1 MRLSANLWC
10 VEDSCNVYVVGGAA
24 PVCVD
29 FGTGLALDAGL
40 LRAAGGPAHVLMT
53 HHHRDQGQG
62 LPLAAA
68 AGAQIWAP
76 HQEQDLFAAVDAH
89 WQAREIANNYNTRQD
104 RFSLLEPVPLA
115 GTLRDYAAYDFGG
128 RRFEVLPTPG
138 HTVGSV
144 SLLSAIDGR
153 LVAFTGDLIAGPG
166 QLWSLAATQWSYN
179 GGEGLVAT
187 ILSLLALKERR
198 PDLLLPSHGPPITA
212 VDQAIDLTVERL
224 LELVRLRGH
233 NPRLLQFREQP
244 YLALSERLLW
254 NRTSMA
260 YGYVLLS
267 RSGRAMLFD
276 FGYDFIPGAAIA
288 AGSDRAAR
296 RPWLYT
302 LPALKR
308 QFGVREISAVVPTH
322 AHDDHVAGLNL
333 LRDAESAAVW
343 AAAPYADI
351 LQNPHDYDLPC
362 LWHDPIAVDRV
373 LPLEQPISWEEHTFT
388 LYALPGHA
396 RHAVAISLEVD
407 GRRVLIAGD
416 QHGGD
421 GVTANYV
428 YQNGFGA
435 DDYRA
440 SAALYGRLG
449 PELIL
454 SGHFP
459 PQEAGPGFFEELE
472 RRGESL
478 ARLHR
483 ALLPARLPDPAAAEL
498 VARIR
503 PYVTMTRPG
512 RPVELR
518 VTVRNPG
525 DRPAWAEVALST
537 PPGWEPATPRGA
549 VRLPPGD
556 EGAVSFRI
564 TPHGPPTRRARV
576 AADVTIDGR
585 PLGQQAEALISIG

>member
-1 MRLSANLWC
+1 MRLTPNLWH
-10 VEDSCNVYVVGGAA
+10 VADSCNVYVVGAAA

-29 FGTGLALDAGL
+29 FGTGLALDSQP
-40 LRAAGGPAHVLMT
+40 LRGTGGPAQVLMT

-68 AGAQIWAP
+68 AGAAIWAP

-89 WQAREIANNYNTRQD
+89 WQSREIANNYNTRQD

-128 RRFEVLPTPG
+128 QRFEVLPTPG
-138 HTVGSV
+138 HTVGSI
-144 SLLSAIDGR
+144 SLLATIDGR
-153 LVAFTGDLIAGPG
+153 RVAFTGDLIAGPG

-187 ILSLLALKERR
+187 ILSLMALRERR
-198 PDLLLPSHGPPITA
+198 PDLLLPAHGEPISD
-212 VDQAIDLTVERL
+212 VERAIDLTIERL

-233 NPRLLQFREQP
+233 NLRLLEFRDQP
-244 YLALSERLLW
+244 YLPVSEHLLW

-267 RSGRAMLFD
+267 RSGKALLFD

-302 LPALKR
+302 LPALRR
-308 QFGVREISAVVPTH
+308 QFGVGQISAVVPTH

-333 LRDAESAAVW
+333 LRDVEGAAIW
-343 AAAPYADI
+343 AAETYADI
-351 LQNPHDYDLPC
+351 LQRPHDYDLPC
-362 LWHDPIAVDRV
+362 LWHDPIPVDRV
-373 LPLEQPISWEEHTFT
+373 LPLEQPIAWEEHSFT
-388 LYALPGHA
+388 LHPLPGHA

-416 QHGGD
+416 QYGGD

-428 YQNGFGA
+428 YQSGFA
-435 DDYRA
+435 VDDYRA
-440 SAALYGRLG
+440 SASLYRRLS
-449 PELIL
+449 PEVIL

-459 PQEAGPGFFEELE
+459 PLEAQPGLFAELE

-483 ALLPARLPDPAAAEL
+483 ALLPAGSPDPVAAEL

-503 PYVTMTRPG
+503 PYLSVAVAGRSIELSVT
-512 RPVELR
+512 L
-518 VTVRNPG
+518 RNPG
-525 DRPAWAEVALST
+525 AAAWAEVALT
-537 PPGWEPATPRGA
+537 MPPGWAPDVPRGA
-549 VRLPPGD
+549 IFLPVGG
-556 EGAVSFRI
+556 EGVVTFRI
-564 TPHGPPTRRARV
+564 VPHGPPTRRARV

-585 PLGQQAEALISIG
+585 PLGQQAEALISIR

>member
-1 MRLSANLWC
+1 MHLSPHLWR
-10 VEDSCNVYVVGGAA
+10 VADSCNVYVIDGPA

-29 FGTGLALDAGL
+29 FGTGRALDL
-40 LRAAGGPAHVLMT
+40 PPLRGRGGPAHVLMT

-89 WQAREIANNYNTRQD
+89 WQAREIANSYNTRQD

-115 GTLRDYAAYDFGG
+115 GTLRDYARYAFGG
-128 RRFEVLPTPG
+128 QDFEVLPTPG
-138 HTVGSV
+138 HTVGSL
-144 SLLSAIDGR
+144 SLLAAIDGR
-153 LVAFTGDLIAGPG
+153 RVAFTGDLIAGPG

-187 ILSLLALKERR
+187 ILSLLALKERA
-198 PDLLLPSHGPPITA
+198 PDLLLPAHGEPIA
-212 VDQAIDLTVERL
+212 EVGAAIDLTVERL
-224 LELVRLRGH
+224 LELLRLRGH
-233 NPRLLQFREQP
+233 NLRLMQFYAQP
-244 YLALSERLLW
+244 YVALSEHLLW
-254 NRTSMA
+254 NSTSLA
-260 YGYVLLS
+260 YSYVLRS
-267 RSGRAMLFD
+267 RSGKALLFD
-276 FGYDFIPGAAIA
+276 FGYDFIPGAKIA

-302 LPALKR
+302 LPALRR
-308 QFGVREISAVVPTH
+308 QFGVAQISAVVPTH

-333 LRDAESAAVW
+333 LREVTGAEVW
-343 AAAPYADI
+343 AAAECADI
-351 LQNPHDYDLPC
+351 LRRPDEYDLTC

-373 LPLEQPISWEEHTFT
+373 LPLERPVAWEEHTFT
-388 LYALPGHA
+388 LHALPGHA

-416 QHGGD
+416 QYDAD

-428 YQNGFGA
+428 YQNGFAG

-440 SAALYGRLG
+440 SAALYRRLR

-459 PQEAGPGFFEELE
+459 PQVVGPELFDELE
-472 RRGESL
+472 RRGEEL

-483 ALLPARLPDPAAAEL
+483 ALLPGGEFA
-498 VARIR
+498 ARIR
-503 PYVTMTRPG
+503 PYLAETQAG
-512 RPVELR
+512 RPIALA
-518 VTVRNPG
+518 VTVGNPG
-525 DRPAWAEVALST
+525 GADATAEIALVV
-537 PPGWEPATPRGA
+537 PPGWQLDPPRATICLPAGGTGSVTFRA
-549 VRLPPGD
+549 VP
-556 EGAVSFRI
+556 A
-564 TPHGPPTRRARV
+564 GPPARRARV
-576 AADVTIDGR
+576 AADITIDGR
-585 PLGQQAEALISIG
+585 PLGQQAEALVSIR